1 MAQPT
6 LGRQIGRLAD
16 AIERV
21 LTNGGR
27 LFLFGNG
34 GSAAAAQHA
43 AAEWIGRFEMDRQAL
58 PAIALTTDS
67 SVLTAVGNDYG
78 FERIFERQL
87 DGLAGPRDLA
97 IGLSTSGNSS
107 NVLRGLQA
115 AKRKGALTAA
125 FLGRGGGQAK
135 KMVDLAIVVPASRV
149 SLIQEAHDAVLH
161 VLCEEVDRRLN
172 K

>member
-1 MAQPT
+1 MAQPA

-16 AIERV
+16 AIEQV
-21 LTNGGR
+21 IVNGGR

-43 AAEWIGRFEMDRQAL
+43 AAEWIGRFESERRAL

-78 FERIFERQL
+78 FDRVFERQL
-87 DGLAGPRDLA
+87 DGLAGPNDLA

-107 NVLRGLQA
+107 NVLRGLQT

-125 FLGRGGGQAK
+125 FLGRGGGRAR

-161 VLCEEVDRRLN
+161 VLCEEVDRRLR